1 MSSGNVSA
9 ANVTELLQ
17 AWGDGNVQA
26 MDALLPLVYNDLRR
40 RAAAYLRRERSNHTL
55 QTTALI
61 NEAYLKLVDQKK
73 VVWKNRDHF
82 FAIAAQAMRRILVD
96 HAKSRHRKKRGGTT
110 EDLCIEDNLIA
121 TPGENEIDIIAL
133 DEALSK
139 LAALDPRQ
147 ERLVELRYFVG
158 LDLEEAAKV
167 LNISRATAT
176 REWKLA
182 KAWLFRELTR

>member
-1 MSSGNVSA
+1 
-9 ANVTELLQ
+9 L
-17 AWGDGNVQA
+17 
-26 MDALLPLVYNDLRR
+26 
-40 RAAAYLRRERSNHTL
+40 
-55 QTTALI
+55 
-61 NEAYLKLVDQKK
+61 
-73 VVWKNRDHF
+73 
-82 FAIAAQAMRRILVD
+82 IAA
-96 HAKSRHRKKRGGTT
+96 
-110 EDLCIEDNLIA
+110 
-121 TPGENEIDIIAL
+121 PGENEIDIIAL

-158 LDLEEAAKV
+158 FDLEEAAKV